1 MLDNSPDTTA
11 DGFLLYKNRDQWSN
25 RIDQQTFELLLPTK
39 LKSALDLEKKQL
51 ADERLAVKNAQALQ
65 DEVDLYANATPV
77 GPTGDADALLP
88 EAPQPLQPLVAGQ
101 DYDAGRQ
108 HPVYCLE
115 AASQLA
121 ARAALAGPDKE
132 VRKRD
137 EELGRKLLKA
147 GPLRTIALPEGA
159 LAALDVLR
167 QGQPHFAEVL
177 DLVRGQLVLAS
188 QSRHGLRIPPIL
200 LNGEPG
206 LGKTHFASALARA
219 LGTVVRRIAFDSP
232 ITGATLVGSE
242 RRWSNTAFGAL
253 FELICLGE
261 HANPVVILDEL
272 DKASTKGEWNPLA
285 PLHTLL
291 EPSTAAYT
299 RDISVNFEFDA
310 SRVIWIATSNRVRL
324 LPDSL
329 LSRFIQFDI
338 GRPDARGAIDSAM
351 AVLGQVFDELA
362 LVDFE
367 RPGRALAVSLAHLTA
382 RQIRQAGEQAI
393 ACAIGRG
400 RRHVGVEDIPAAFMG
415 EDKTGPAAFRLH

>member
-11 DGFLLYKNRDQWSN
+11 DGFSLYKSR
-25 RIDQQTFELLLPTK
+25 DQQTFALLLPTK

-51 ADERLAVKNAQALQ
+51 ADERQVAEKAQVLQ
-65 DEVDLYANATPV
+65 EEAELYVNATSV
-77 GPTGDADALLP
+77 GRTSDPYALPP
-88 EAPQPLQPLVAGQ
+88 EAVQPSQSLQPLVAGQ

-108 HPVYCLE
+108 HPVYCPD

-147 GPLRTIALPEGA
+147 GPLRSIAIPEGV

-167 QGQPHFAEVL
+167 LGQPHFAEVL

-188 QSRHGLRIPPIL
+188 RSRHGLRIPPIL

-310 SRVIWIATSNRVRL
+310 SRVIWIATSNRARL

-338 GRPDARGAIDSAM
+338 GRPDARGAIDSAA

-400 RRHVGVEDIPAAFMG
+400 RRQVGVEDIPAALMG